1 MNGRAEQI
9 TRRLVHV
16 VRHDLIMET
25 LRLGDMNMK
34 DETLAKL
41 IIIGLV
47 AMIVLVSY
55 TSWLR
60 LVKLGVW

>member
-1 MNGRAEQI
+1 
-9 TRRLVHV
+9 
-16 VRHDLIMET
+16 
-25 LRLGDMNMK
+25 MNMK